1 VLVGINLLREGL
13 DLPEVSLVAI
23 LDADKEGFLR
33 SGGSLIQTS
42 GRAARNVNGRV
53 IMYAD
58 TVTAS
63 MKAALSETER
73 RRARQAAYNEEHG
86 ITPQSVVREIDDVL
100 SSVYERDY
108 GPTPPAREEREAF
121 RTQAELD
128 AHMAALESQMKSAA
142 ANLDFERAAGLRDK
156 LKALRSR
163 ELGLGL
169 PANR

>member
-1 VLVGINLLREGL
+1 M
-13 DLPEVSLVAI
+13 AI

-58 TVTAS
+58 TITAS

-86 ITPQSVVREIDDVL
+86 ITPQSVVREIDDVMA
-100 SSVYERDY
+100 SVYERDY
-108 GPTPPAREEREAF
+108 MTPAVREERETF

-128 AHMAALESQMKSAA
+128 AHIAKLEADMKSAA

-156 LKALRSR
+156 LKTLRSR
-163 ELGLGL
+163 ELGLSGL